1 MATVNSLIYLGNSKA
16 DIFFEENSTKCGRHK
31 TLSAKE
37 ELFKKYI
44 NLASITNTPAQCL
57 SAFKIYIQIPDLQLT
72 VMRYL
77 LKYLLQNDPSQQRFS
92 KYKHN
97 NTAKPL
103 IGISPNGAVSFVSE
117 LYAGRK
123 KIVVFSYY

>member
-1 MATVNSLIYLGNSKA
+1 MYTSLECYDTFKVLNNFFMATVNSLIYLGNSKA

-37 ELFKKYI
+37 ELFKRYI
-44 NLASITNTPAQCL
+44 NLAFITNSPAQCL

-77 LKYLLQNDPSQQRFS
+77 LKCLLQNDPSQPRFS
-92 KYKHN
+92 KYK
-97 NTAKPL
+97 L
-103 IGISPNGAVSFVSE
+103 
-117 LYAGRK
+117 
-123 KIVVFSYY
+123 KIQLNR